1 MRDFKKILIVI
12 CVLALL
18 TVGCVIL
25 AFATDGEEEDV
36 NKGSVAELT
45 ELVVT
50 AERAVDAN
58 KKRTAI
64 LAISEYMN
72 TKTIDPSEEGYE
84 DTILRIR
91 TVAVEGAY
99 LYLVTIPE
107 QIDDLEKAEEWTEV
121 FMKADELLRL
131 FEIPNGT
138 AGFNAA
144 KDIYDKTLVQISSLL
159 IETIGTDIADDPNP
173 KTAEN
178 KIKLNK
184 ANRIINYCTPFGS
197 DEEINTAMAEI
208 KASFDACIEAHN
220 AAVEKNLAALD
231 RQNDV
236 NNYDLPIY
244 YEQDFEALRTGDGI
258 GQMAGWSY
266 NSNGTINRI
275 GVREEKNGNKFYLH
289 EYLEKERPAGS
300 FIQRGLSGIN
310 VEKGLVFEFDIAI
323 FSEMPKQ
330 GIVVE
335 TGSLNGAFPPP
346 YLYINGNGDI
356 CANDQRTV
364 LLPNAMTK
372 GGWLH
377 VIIALD
383 PSDFVYKLY
392 VEGQHL
398 GSYSAKFADGSTF
411 DHSKV
416 AFRLSGGPSTQ
427 GDVAYD
433 NFMIYAGNNY
443 RNHDRLA
450 NMTEAEKFA
459 YFVEYF
465 VTDTNPILDRKTAYD
480 RAGEYIDNYRTVTN
494 PETGEYE
501 YTELVGDDEAL
512 KAAVDTYQAFD
523 IDSLLSEAMA
533 ANLETYVA
541 YIEELRA
548 IERSTETTTKRNNKV
563 SEIIEFVRKNL
574 GLIDLTLDIYTSNPT
589 DGNLNAPNGT
599 SDYDEYTTIYNRI
612 VKQIEYDTQSAAFVR
627 YIKKF
632 QNATSVAA
640 TERYYNFARDL
651 INADSIDLGL
661 IANPDTPYREN
672 FRDLIDAYEVYL
684 NASVKIDAI
693 TKESNSKKIIQ
704 CISAI
709 SHLRTEEQWDAN
721 ADEMNEYLNI
731 VKDTILGTDA
741 NGDLLYNPSYAGI
754 DEAVRFFNRA
764 YAHFYAKLQDD
775 HVEYIASII
784 DLITATDDYVEK
796 IGLVALIER
805 YLDTN
810 DINYEDSRIAPLL
823 DRFETYKDELVFRGE
838 DYANILR
845 ENSVKFRNLVEKMRT
860 AETYQEQAEY
870 YEQAALY
877 YFSIDTTVEG
887 TLRAIE
893 IYDEYKIELDRI
905 KESSVRFLEA
915 VSIYNACQTKEE
927 RYEALVDCYY
937 NAQFAELSYDG
948 VVEALAEYQAAYDAY
963 MGYANSANSDLAATG
978 NAVGSLRT
986 NSGITVIISII
997 IKNIFGI

>member
-25 AFATDGEEEDV
+25 AFATDGEGDAA
-36 NKGSVAELT
+36 NKGSVAELN
-45 ELVVT
+45 EHIVV
-50 AERAVDAN
+50 AERATDVN

-64 LAISEYMN
+64 LAISEYIN
-72 TKTIDPSEEGYE
+72 SKEIDPSEEGYE
-84 DTILRIR
+84 DAILRIQA
-91 TVAVEGAY
+91 VAVEGAY

-107 QIDDLEKAEEWTEV
+107 QIDDLEQAEEWTEV
-121 FMKADELLRL
+121 FMNADELLRL

-138 AGFNAA
+138 AGFNAV
-144 KDIYDKTLVQISSLL
+144 KDMYDKTLVQISSVL
-159 IETIGTDIADDPNP
+159 IKTIGTDIADDPTPN
-173 KTAEN
+173 TAEN

-184 ANRIINYCTPFGS
+184 ANRIISYCTPFGS

-208 KASFDACIEAHN
+208 KVSFDACMEAHN
-220 AAVEKNLAALD
+220 IAVEKNLAVLD

-244 YEQDFEALRTGDGI
+244 YEEDFDNMRVGDGI
-258 GQMAGWSY
+258 GQMAGWSF

-300 FIQRGLSGIN
+300 FIQRGLSGLN
-310 VEKGLVFEFDIAI
+310 TEKGLVFEFDIAI

-330 GIVVE
+330 GILIE
-335 TGSLNGAFPPP
+335 TGSLNGSFPPP

-377 VIIALD
+377 IIIALD

-392 VEGQHL
+392 VEGQYL
-398 GSYSAKFADGSTF
+398 ASYSAKFADGSTF
-411 DHSKV
+411 NHNKV
-416 AFRLSGGPSTQ
+416 AFRLSGGASSQ
-427 GDVAYD
+427 GDIAYD
-433 NFMIYAGNNY
+433 NFLIYAGNNY
-443 RNHDRLA
+443 RNHDRLV
-450 NMTEAEKFA
+450 NMTDAEKFA

-480 RAGEYIDNYRTVTN
+480 RAGEYIDDYRTVTN

-512 KAAVDTYQAFD
+512 KAAIDTYQAFD
-523 IDSLLSEAMA
+523 IDSLLSAAMA
-533 ANLETYVA
+533 ANLETYIS
-541 YIEELRA
+541 YIEQLRA
-548 IERSTETTTKRNNKV
+548 FERSTATTTQRNNKV
-563 SEIIEFVRKNL
+563 NEIVDFVRKNL

-589 DGNLNAPNGT
+589 DGNIHAPNGT

-612 VKQIEYDTQSAAFVR
+612 VKQIDYDTHSTAFVN

-661 IANPDTPYREN
+661 ITNPDTPYREN
-672 FRDLIDAYEVYL
+672 FQDLINAYEVYL
-684 NASVKIDAI
+684 NAAVKIDEV
-693 TKESNSKKIIQ
+693 TKDNNAKRIVQ
-704 CISAI
+704 CMSAI

-721 ADEMNEYLNI
+721 ADEMNEYLSI
-731 VKDTILGTDA
+731 VKDIILGTDA
-741 NGDLLYNPSYAGI
+741 NGDLLYNPSYAGV

-764 YAHFYAKLQDD
+764 YAYFYTKLQDD
-775 HVEYIASII
+775 HVEYITDII
-784 DLITATDDYVEK
+784 DLITDTDDYVEK

-810 DINYEDSRIAPLL
+810 DVDYAEPRIRSLL

-838 DYANILR
+838 DYSNILR

-860 AETYQEQAEY
+860 AETYQEQVEY

-877 YFSIDTTVEG
+877 YFSIDTTIEG
-887 TLRAIE
+887 TLEAIE

-927 RYEALVDCYY
+927 KYEALVDCYY

-948 VVEALAEYQAAYDAY
+948 VVEALAEYQVAYDAY
-963 MGYANSANSDLAATG
+963 MGYVSSANNDVTAIG

-986 NSGITVIISII
+986 NSGITVIVSII